1 MSFDFNLFKQ
11 MTPNKLNQAVILA
24 GGLGTRLRPITDKL
38 PKPMVEI
45 NGKPFISY
53 LLEYLSS
60 QNIKNVLIL
69 AGYKSKILED
79 YVGNGMHFDLNVNF
93 SVLDEKAQT
102 SERIFNA
109 RDALEDIFLLMYCDN
124 FVPLNLSDLSKNY
137 FKSNKL
143 AQITVY
149 SNKYLMTKNNL
160 FHREAELLKYDKKRE
175 DNDLNGVNI
184 GFMILDKSVVKLLD
198 NEKQDFESVIF
209 PNLINN
215 NQVSCY
221 ITDHKYYSIGSKERL
236 PKTEDYFSKKNFLL
250 LDRDGVLNK
259 KMPKAKYVT
268 NWNEWEWKE
277 GSLEAFKLLKDFG
290 YKTIIISNQPGISR
304 GFMSEKDLYDIHSNM
319 MKDIN
324 RMGGHVED
332 IYICKCNWDDG
343 CDCRKPKPG
352 MIFEAQY
359 NHDFVLSETYFIG
372 DDERDME
379 AAKRAGCKGILIKGS
394 DRLDNT
400 VKKLLGI

>member
-1 MSFDFNLFKQ
+1 
-11 MTPNKLNQAVILA
+11 
-24 GGLGTRLRPITDKL
+24 
-38 PKPMVEI
+38 
-45 NGKPFISY
+45 
-53 LLEYLSS
+53 
-60 QNIKNVLIL
+60 
-69 AGYKSKILED
+69 
-79 YVGNGMHFDLNVNF
+79 
-93 SVLDEKAQT
+93 
-102 SERIFNA
+102 
-109 RDALEDIFLLMYCDN
+109 
-124 FVPLNLSDLSKNY
+124 
-137 FKSNKL
+137 
-143 AQITVY
+143 
-149 SNKYLMTKNNL
+149 
-160 FHREAELLKYDKKRE
+160 
-175 DNDLNGVNI
+175 
-184 GFMILDKSVVKLLD
+184 
-198 NEKQDFESVIF
+198 
-209 PNLINN
+209 
-215 NQVSCY
+215 
-221 ITDHKYYSIGSKERL
+221 
-236 PKTEDYFSKKNFLL
+236 
-250 LDRDGVLNK
+250 
-259 KMPKAKYVT
+259 MPKAKYVT

-304 GFMSEKDLYDIHSNM
+304 GFMSEKDLYNIHSNM